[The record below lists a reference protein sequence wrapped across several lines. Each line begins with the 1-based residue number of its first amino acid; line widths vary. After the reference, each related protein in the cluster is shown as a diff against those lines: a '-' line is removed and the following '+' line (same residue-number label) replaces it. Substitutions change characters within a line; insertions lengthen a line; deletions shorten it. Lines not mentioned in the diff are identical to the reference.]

1 MLLGLILLFSLA
13 AAAADWLHF
22 RRARRAR
29 LRRLSLAWAAAT
41 DALPLAVVGMGLLCR
56 DNPTPVVMAS
66 MWLFWSWMATVLPRL
81 AFYAFNFFGL
91 RRTGLAAAAAVF
103 AALVIGVTAGR
114 TSLRVSR
121 TEVCSR
127 CCPRRSTGCASC
139 SSRTSIWGR
148 SSRPGG
154 S

>member
-66 MWLFWSWMATVLPRL
+66 MWLFWVWMATVLLVWPSTPSTSSD
-81 AFYAFNFFGL
+81 YA
-91 RRTGLAAAAAVF
+91 A
-103 AALVIGVTAGR
+103 
-114 TSLRVSR
+114 RVSPPQPR
-121 TEVCSR
+121 CS
-127 CCPRRSTGCASC
+127 PRS
-139 SSRTSIWGR
+139 
-148 SSRPGG
+148 
-154 S
+154 

>member
-91 RRTGLAAAAAVF
+91 RRTGLAAAAAV
-103 AALVIGVTAGR
+103 L
-114 TSLRVSR
+114 
-121 TEVCSR
+121 
-127 CCPRRSTGCASC
+127 
-139 SSRTSIWGR
+139 
-148 SSRPGG
+148 
-154 S
+154 

>member
-66 MWLFWSWMATVLPRL
+66 MWLFWVWMATVLPRL
-81 AFYAFNFFGL
+81 AF
-91 RRTGLAAAAAVF
+91 
-103 AALVIGVTAGR
+103 
-114 TSLRVSR
+114 
-121 TEVCSR
+121 
-127 CCPRRSTGCASC
+127 
-139 SSRTSIWGR
+139 
-148 SSRPGG
+148 
-154 S
+154 